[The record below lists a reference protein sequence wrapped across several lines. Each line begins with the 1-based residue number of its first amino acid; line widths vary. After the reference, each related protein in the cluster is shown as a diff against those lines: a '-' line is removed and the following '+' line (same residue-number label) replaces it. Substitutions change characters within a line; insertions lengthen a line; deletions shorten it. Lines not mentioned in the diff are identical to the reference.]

1 MTPGSAGNGKRSTDQ
16 NMKPDEINQIAESAS
31 ERALEKAFKVL
42 GVDLH
47 DQHSL
52 EAFREDLRFVRR
64 HRTGAAEVRRWIARS
79 VITTVVCGTLWFLG
93 QAVWSV
99 LRQKLGN

>member
-1 MTPGSAGNGKRSTDQ
+1 MVCVPTGLTAV
-16 NMKPDEINQIAESAS
+16 
-31 ERALEKAFKVL
+31 ERRAVL
-42 GVDLH
+42 DV
-47 DQHSL
+47 
-52 EAFREDLRFVRR
+52 ARAA
-64 HRTGAAEVRRWIARS
+64 GAAEVRRWIARS